1 MPSAQFSFHRTARA
15 ARSILLATVAA
26 RLGLLTIAVATTACG
41 DTATQRIVS
50 AESGAIDLKMPKPAF
65 TLTDTDGKPYAFAE
79 RTAGKVTF
87 LEFGYTNCPDICPVH
102 MSNLATVLGKLAPSD
117 RMRTAVVFVSI
128 DPDRDSSSVLRKWL
142 DSFDAGF
149 VGLTGTR
156 DELNA
161 VQAAVGFGA
170 ATIATEQNGAVEV
183 THAAPLIVF
192 TADDT
197 AHVMYPFGTR
207 QADWARDMPLLL
219 ARKGSGAPR
228 PAPVAVARAY
238 VVIPAGS
245 APAVIYLTVRNPVS
259 APDTLLSIA
268 TSSVGPASLHET
280 VQASAAGMVNM
291 RPVSAF
297 VVGPNETIR
306 LAPGGAHA
314 MIMPVQAR
322 LLRGARV
329 PMTLL
334 FARSGVIRVDAT
346 VIGFADVD
354 SATARR

>member
-1 MPSAQFSFHRTARA
+1 MPSAHVLPYRTARTA
-15 ARSILLATVAA
+15 C
-26 RLGLLTIAVATTACG
+26 LGLLAIVATSAAACG
-41 DTATQRIVS
+41 DKATQRIVS
-50 AESGAIDLKMPKPAF
+50 AESGAIDVRMPKPAF
-65 TLTDTDGKPYAFAE
+65 TLTDTDGNPFAFAE

-102 MSNLATVLGKLAPSD
+102 MANLATVLGKLAPSD

-128 DPDRDSSSVLRKWL
+128 DPDRDSGAVLRKWL
-142 DSFDAGF
+142 DSFDATF

-170 ATIATEQNGAVEV
+170 ATVSTAQNGAVDV

-207 QADWARDMPLLL
+207 QADWTRDIPRLL
-219 ARKGSGAPR
+219 ARTGSGAPR
-228 PAPVAVARAY
+228 PVPVHVERAY
-238 VVIPAGS
+238 IVTPAGN
-245 APAVIYLTVRNPVS
+245 APAVIYLTVRNPAA

-280 VQASAAGMVNM
+280 EQAPAAGMVNM
-291 RPVSAF
+291 RPVGAF
-297 VVGPNETIR
+297 VVGPNATIR

-314 MIMPVQAR
+314 MIMPVQAK

-334 FARSGVIRVDAT
+334 FARSGLIHVNAT

-354 SATARR
+354 SATTPR